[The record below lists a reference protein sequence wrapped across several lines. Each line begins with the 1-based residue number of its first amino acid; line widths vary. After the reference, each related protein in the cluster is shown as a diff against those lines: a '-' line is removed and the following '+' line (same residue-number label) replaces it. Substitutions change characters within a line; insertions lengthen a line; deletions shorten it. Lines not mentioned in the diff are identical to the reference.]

1 MGHIV
6 DFFVEN
12 LLIIGRIMSSVF
24 MERLMGQF
32 SILSFIALGGAF
44 GACSRYLISE
54 FCVLLL
60 GRGFPYGTL
69 AVNVIGSF
77 IMGLLV
83 AAFENEILAPE
94 PWRQIIGLGFLGA
107 LTTFSTFSM
116 DNVLLMQQGAFVKMG
131 LNILLNV
138 FFSISAAWIGFQLLI
153 KS

>member
-1 MGHIV
+1 
-6 DFFVEN
+6 
-12 LLIIGRIMSSVF
+12 
-24 MERLMGQF
+24 MGQL
-32 SILSFIALGGAF
+32 SILGFIALGGAF

-54 FCVLLL
+54 LCVVLL

-69 AVNVIGSF
+69 MVNVVGSF
-77 IMGLLV
+77 IMGLLI
-83 AAFENEILAPE
+83 AAFESELLATE

-116 DNVLLMQQGAFVKMG
+116 DNVLLMQQGAFFKMG

-138 FFSISAAWIGFQLLI
+138 VLSISVAWIGFQLLN

>member
-1 MGHIV
+1 M
-6 DFFVEN
+6 N
-12 LLIIGRIMSSVF
+12 QF
-24 MERLMGQF
+24 M
-32 SILSFIALGGAF
+32 ILGYIAVGGAV

-54 FCVLLL
+54 LCVLLL

-69 AVNVIGSF
+69 TVNVIGSF
-77 IMGLLV
+77 IMGLLI
-83 AAFENEILAPE
+83 AAFEAEIMTPE

-116 DNVLLMQQGAFVKMG
+116 DNVLLMQQGAIFKVG

-138 FFSISAAWIGFQLLI
+138 TLSISAAWIGFQLVM